1 MQRYIPTNAVIPAGH
16 NCNLSFT
23 QVQWS
28 LPSQRD
34 GRKREKGVGSEL
46 SSCTVGWV
54 GRVHGSAWEVSQRN
68 GEMLVCVL
76 LMRWQGLIAR
86 VSRPRLNVFVMCYNP
101 SSNLATDAVNPS
113 SICCTKINFEAAVDV
128 QVLCTAKSWSVPW
141 DWCRYCM
148 LLLLHILLG
157 GVVQTL

>member
-1 MQRYIPTNAVIPAGH
+1 M
-16 NCNLSFT
+16 
-23 QVQWS
+23 
-28 LPSQRD
+28 
-34 GRKREKGVGSEL
+34 
-46 SSCTVGWV
+46 
-54 GRVHGSAWEVSQRN
+54 SQRN

-128 QVLCTAKSWSVPW
+128 QVLCTAKS
-141 DWCRYCM
+141 
-148 LLLLHILLG
+148 
-157 GVVQTL
+157 